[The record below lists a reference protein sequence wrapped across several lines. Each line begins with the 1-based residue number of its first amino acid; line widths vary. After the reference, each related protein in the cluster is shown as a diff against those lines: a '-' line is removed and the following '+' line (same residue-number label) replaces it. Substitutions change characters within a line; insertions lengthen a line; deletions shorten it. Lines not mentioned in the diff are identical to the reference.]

1 MQPEITGAS
10 YVPNTTSQ
18 QGHLVSWKQ
27 PWRYCRLPRGIPEGT
42 GRKLTSRVRKFLT
55 TQREKSGLHSLQYG
69 TKTETHA
76 PPPPIGARRQ
86 PLQVPVCSHQI
97 ALSRLIQNCTRGHL
111 HNIRVQSKY
120 RKVQHSLRHV
130 AGTGGVG
137 GAKGAVDRC
146 VN

>member
-1 MQPEITGAS
+1 MCLTAI
-10 YVPNTTSQ
+10 SQ

-27 PWRYCRLPRGIPEGT
+27 PWRYCRPPRRIPEGT
-42 GRKLTSRVRKFLT
+42 GLEAYIQSKKVPNNSKGKVWSTFPT
-55 TQREKSGLHSLQYG
+55 IG

-76 PPPPIGARRQ
+76 PPPPVGARRQ
-86 PLQVPVCSHQI
+86 PLQVLVCSHQI

>member
-1 MQPEITGAS
+1 M
-10 YVPNTTSQ
+10 PNC
-18 QGHLVSWKQ
+18 
-27 PWRYCRLPRGIPEGT
+27 YLPTRTPGLIETALEMLQTAQTNSGLDWE
-42 GRKLTSRVRKFLT
+42 LTSRVRKFLP
-55 TQREKSGLHSLQYG
+55 TQREKSGLHSLQHG

-76 PPPPIGARRQ
+76 LPPVGAQRQ
-86 PLQVPVCSHQI
+86 PLQIPVCSHPI